1 MKLLT
6 KLAGLAIA
14 GFVLCLLLCFLW
26 FIGDHKHAPSVG
38 LETAVPVAATN
49 VESAGVSGTPATN
62 VAPLRPAVEAGAG
75 EQELVGIGA
84 QLVRPNV
91 ENGVVQIVRVLPG
104 SPAELAGLKPP
115 LNVHK
120 VDGIALLHLPL
131 SETVRLIRGP
141 VGTKVRLELSEVLQD
156 ETFTVELTR
165 QKLEL

>member
-1 MKLLT
+1 M
-6 KLAGLAIA
+6 AI
-14 GFVLCLLLCFLW
+14 
-26 FIGDHKHAPSVG
+26 
-38 LETAVPVAATN
+38 AATN
-49 VESAGVSGTPATN
+49 IEKPSVSETSATTVTLPSLATEPEVN
-62 VAPLRPAVEAGAG
+62 V
-75 EQELVGIGA
+75 QELVGIGA
-84 QLVRPNV
+84 ELVRPNV
-91 ENGVVQIVRVLPG
+91 ANGVVQIVRVLPG

-120 VDGIALLHLPL
+120 VDGVALLRLPL